1 MLIAQLTDIHLGFQP
16 DNPSEFNR
24 QRLDDTI
31 DTLLALERKPD
42 LLVATGDLTDLG
54 TPLSYSQLAEAF
66 SRLPWPVHLI
76 PGNHDLREPLL
87 AAFPQTKTADGF
99 IQYAID
105 DAGPLRVL
113 MLDTLEDGRHGG
125 GYCETRAAWLDA
137 RLSEQPDRPTLLV
150 AHHPPIQTGIG
161 WMTPGESEPWI
172 ERITAVVS
180 RHRNVVRLIAGHI
193 HRSITTAWA
202 GTAVTVV
209 PSTAPQVALDLR
221 SIGTTPDQR
230 HMIVAEPPAFGL
242 HLWTGRELLS
252 HLGFGGPMQVLARYN
267 EGMQPL
273 VAHLL
278 EEQGLGH

>member
-1 MLIAQLTDIHLGFQP
+1 MLIAQLTDIHLGFHP
-16 DNPSEFNR
+16 DDPSELNR
-24 QRLDDTI
+24 QRLDATVDA
-31 DTLLALERKPD
+31 LLALERKPD
-42 LLVATGDLTDLG
+42 LVVGTGDLTDQA
-54 TPLSYSQLAEAF
+54 TPLSYSQLREALG
-66 SRLPWPVHLI
+66 RLPCPVHLI

-87 AAFPQTKTADGF
+87 AAFPHTPTADGF
-99 IQYAID
+99 IQYAIE
-105 DAGPLRVL
+105 DASDLRIL

-125 GYCETRAAWLDA
+125 GYCETRAAWLEA

-172 ERITAVVS
+172 ERLTAVVS

-221 SIGTTPDQR
+221 EIGRTPDQR
-230 HMIVAEPPAFGL
+230 HMIVAERPAFGL
-242 HLWTGRELLS
+242 HLWNGRDLIS
-252 HLGFGGPMQVLARYN
+252 HLGFGGPAQVLARYN

-273 VAHLL
+273 VEHLL
-278 EEQGLGH
+278 DERI